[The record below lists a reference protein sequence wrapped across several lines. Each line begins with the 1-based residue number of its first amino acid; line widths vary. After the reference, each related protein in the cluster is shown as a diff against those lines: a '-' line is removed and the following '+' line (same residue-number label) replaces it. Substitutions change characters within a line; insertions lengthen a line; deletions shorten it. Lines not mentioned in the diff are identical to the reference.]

1 MRGCFGVK
9 LFLLEEHLSYRKGA
23 KSKMEHLK
31 ATRKALTEMNESYI
45 DLLRTTKETTRNI
58 HATQQLWRAGYKS
71 RLIKIGVALVV
82 FPEPTPIS
90 EIVGA
95 GFIAAGAVQK
105 AIRSRALFMEDV
117 KKTFQSTLKEIS
129 DIQQSY

>member
-1 MRGCFGVK
+1 
-9 LFLLEEHLSYRKGA
+9 
-23 KSKMEHLK
+23 MEHLK